1 MSSLPRDRNRG
12 NWARKN
18 ELIIDFGGLN
28 ETENNKTS
36 ILWLSRLTFEKTLEN
51 KSEKTYLKS
60 NSKKRNLI
68 ISSHATNNTAQ
79 WKKDESCR

>member
-1 MSSLPRDRNRG
+1 MSSLPRDRSRE
-12 NWARKN
+12 NWTRKN
-18 ELIIDFGGLN
+18 ELIIDFGGQN

-51 KSEKTYLKS
+51 KSEKPNLKS
-60 NSKKRNLI
+60 NSKTRNLI

-79 WKKDESCR
+79 WKKDESCW